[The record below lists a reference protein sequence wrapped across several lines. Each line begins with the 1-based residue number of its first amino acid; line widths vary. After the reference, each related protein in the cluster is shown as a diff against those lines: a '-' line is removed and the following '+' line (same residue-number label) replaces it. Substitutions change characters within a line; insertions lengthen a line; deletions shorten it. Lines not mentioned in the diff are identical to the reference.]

1 MNQDLVAG
9 APIPGSGV
17 PRVPPAPPGPSA
29 YANYSTKDAVFR
41 VSGCAAAAPFPLEIT
56 IVDNGTG
63 TDTASIRQVI
73 FGGLPAPCP
82 VCYPVPPT
90 YGATLASGAVT
101 GDFKLNGPTLYDAG
115 FYNIGVRPIAEDL
128 GVGETNLFGS
138 PLSFTKQWI
147 NQLQGIPAPNAD
159 SIKNQNFARTAV
171 PFNWYGDAV
180 FFPGGMNGYGWL
192 THKLVNTT
200 GYPGFTCRAPGFG
213 GPPLPYF
220 DQATCV
226 ANGGVWTPIS
236 EFTLSP
242 QFGPPKLGRGDDAV
256 PLYAP
261 PFSTVNLSA
270 IQNMATAVDGSFKT
284 SGLRNV
290 ALTAPYFHN
299 GGQLTLA
306 QVVDFYNRGG
316 DFAMQNLGN
325 LSPNIHPLSLDPAQ
339 REDLVAFLE
348 SLTDERVTCE
358 RAPFDHPE
366 IRIANGARGGGGFLT
381 PDNKK
386 PGQSKDQIEL
396 IQATGA
402 GGRQA
407 DFAPCIDQENFLN

>member
-1 MNQDLVAG
+1 
-9 APIPGSGV
+9 
-17 PRVPPAPPGPSA
+17 
-29 YANYSTKDAVFR
+29 
-41 VSGCAAAAPFPLEIT
+41 
-56 IVDNGTG
+56 
-63 TDTASIRQVI
+63 
-73 FGGLPAPCP
+73 
-82 VCYPVPPT
+82 
-90 YGATLASGAVT
+90 
-101 GDFKLNGPTLYDAG
+101 
-115 FYNIGVRPIAEDL
+115 
-128 GVGETNLFGS
+128 
-138 PLSFTKQWI
+138 
-147 NQLQGIPAPNAD
+147 
-159 SIKNQNFARTAV
+159 
-171 PFNWYGDAV
+171 
-180 FFPGGMNGYGWL
+180 
-192 THKLVNTT
+192 
-200 GYPGFTCRAPGFG
+200 
-213 GPPLPYF
+213 
-220 DQATCV
+220 
-226 ANGGVWTPIS
+226 
-236 EFTLSP
+236 
-242 QFGPPKLGRGDDAV
+242 
-256 PLYAP
+256 
-261 PFSTVNLSA
+261 
-270 IQNMATAVDGSFKT
+270 MATAVDGSFKT